1 MSGIAAALLIVMFA
15 FGGTELVAIAAAESD
30 NPSRNIKR
38 IVREIVVRIL
48 VFYMGSVFVIVTVLP
63 WNSDAVSSGPFAA
76 VLATLKVPGVDLVM
90 SLIIVIALLSAM
102 NANLYGASRM
112 MYSLSERGLAP
123 QSIT

>member
-30 NPSRNIKR
+30 DPARNIKR

-63 WNSDAVSSGPFAA
+63 WNSSEVTDSPFGA
-76 VLATLKVPGVDLVM
+76 VLATLRVPGVDLLR
-90 SLIIVIALLSAM
+90 SEEHTSELQSRFAIVCRLL
-102 NANLYGASRM
+102 LDKKKHEGAAVGWSTD
-112 MYSLSERGLAP
+112 GA
-123 QSIT
+123 